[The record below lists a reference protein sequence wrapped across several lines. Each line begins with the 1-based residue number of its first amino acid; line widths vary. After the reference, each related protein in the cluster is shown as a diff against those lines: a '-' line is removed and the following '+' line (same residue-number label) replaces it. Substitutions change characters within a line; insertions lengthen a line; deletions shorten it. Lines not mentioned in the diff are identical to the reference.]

1 MEEATKKFSRQPV
14 QQELWDHFAQ
24 NLYYHRSEF
33 DKDEGYEALAERI
46 DKLDKEHNLGGRRMF
61 YLAAGPEQFE
71 PIISRLKTAASTNPA
86 RRAAGRASSW
96 KNPSARTSPSARHL
110 NEVVSS
116 AFHESNTYRI
126 DHFLGKETA
135 QNIMVLRFANAIF
148 EPIWN
153 SRYIDHIEITAAETL
168 GVEGRAGYYE
178 TSGAL
183 RDMVQNH
190 LIQLLTL
197 VCMEPPTDLGAD
209 SVRGEKVKVL
219 RSLRQFKNAEDVK
232 KNVVRGQY
240 AAGAINGEAV
250 PAYRAEQNVKPRS
263 KTETFVAMR
272 VLIDNW
278 RWSGVPIYVRVGKRL
293 PKVGGG
299 DQRVFQAGAE
309 RAVQP
314 ADAGSDGV
322 GATTCSSSASSPTR
336 A

>member
-1 MEEATKKFSRQPV
+1 MVEKPFGT
-14 QQELWDHFAQ
+14 D
-24 NLYYHRSEF
+24 
-33 DKDEGYEALAERI
+33 LA
-46 DKLDKEHNLGGRRMF
+46 
-61 YLAAGPEQFE
+61 
-71 PIISRLKTAASTNPA
+71 
-86 RRAAGRASSW
+86 
-96 KNPSARTSPSARHL
+96 SARHL
-110 NEVVSS
+110 NEVVSG
-116 AFHESNTYRI
+116 AFPESNTYRI

-232 KNVVRGQY
+232 QNVVRGQY
-240 AAGAINGEAV
+240 AAGAINGQSV
-250 PAYRAEQNVKPRS
+250 PAYRTEQNVKPGS
-263 KTETFVAMR
+263 MTETFVAMR

-293 PKVGGG
+293 PKN
-299 DQRVFQAGAE
+299 GAE
-309 RAVQP
+309 ISVFFKQALRACCSISRPP
-314 ADAGSDGV
+314 AATRS
-322 GATTCSSSASSPTR
+322 ARTTCS
-336 A
+336 